1 MADYLAV
8 WYETGMESATSVIL
22 LTIGGLLILGLVA
35 NYLGPKLHVPR
46 VTLLILCGVA
56 LGPSGFDLL
65 PEGHERWYTLFSN
78 IALLM
83 IGFILGCKLSLPA
96 LKDFGRQVFWVSAF
110 EVLGVALLVF
120 TGLVLL
126 GERIEVALVLA
137 GSAPASDPAAVTNVT
152 EGLKAKGRYTDTLL
166 GIVAIDDAWG
176 LIVFSILLAAANA
189 LSGHSGCLEA
199 VYTGGWEL
207 GGAILIGIAMGLP
220 AAWLTDHIR
229 GGEPMQAEALGF
241 VLVCGGIAQLVNA
254 SFILAAMVM
263 GAVVANAAQHTE
275 RAFETTREFEWPI
288 MILFFVLA
296 GSSLHVEQLPQIG
309 LAGAAYIV
317 LRIIGLVAG
326 AYAGGAISGAG
337 SAVRKYMGPA
347 ITPQAGVALGM
358 ALVAANHFPELKDT
372 FIPLI
377 IGTTVFFELIGPVF
391 TRLAVI
397 KAGEADRAEDE
408 RSGQGS

>member
-1 MADYLAV
+1 
-8 WYETGMESATSVIL
+8 MESATSAIL
-22 LTIGGLLILGLVA
+22 LTIGGFLILGLVS
-35 NYLGPKLHVPR
+35 NYLSPKLHIPR
-46 VTLLILCGVA
+46 VTVLILCGVA

-83 IGFILGCKLSLPA
+83 IGFILGCKLSLSA
-96 LKDFGRQVFWVSAF
+96 LREFGKQVFWISIF
-110 EVLGVALLVF
+110 EVLGVAMLVF

-126 GERIEVALVLA
+126 GVQMEVALILA
-137 GSAPASDPAAVTNVT
+137 GIAPASAPAAVTNVI

-166 GIVAIDDAWG
+166 GIVAVDDAWG
-176 LIVFSILLAAANA
+176 LIVFSILLAAADA
-189 LSGHSGCLEA
+189 LSSHGGYLQVLYS
-199 VYTGGWEL
+199 GGWEF

-241 VLVCGGIAQLVNA
+241 IFICGGVAQILHA

-263 GAVVANAAQHTE
+263 GAVVANTAEHTE
-275 RAFETTREFEWPI
+275 RAFETVREFEWPI

-296 GSSLHVEQLPQIG
+296 GSSLHVEKLPQIG
-309 LAGAAYIV
+309 VAGGAYIV
-317 LRIIGLVAG
+317 LRVIGLVAG
-326 AYAGGAISGAG
+326 AYAGGTISRAR
-337 SAVRKYMGPA
+337 SNIRRYMGLA

-358 ALVAANHFPELKDT
+358 ALVAGNHFPELKDT

-377 IGTTVFFELIGPVF
+377 IGTTVFFELTGPVF
-391 TRLAVI
+391 TRLTVM
-397 KAGEADRAEDE
+397 KVGEAGQAADE
-408 RSGQGS
+408 ETKEAV

>member
-1 MADYLAV
+1 MWNKTV
-8 WYETGMESATSVIL
+8 MESGTSIIL
-22 LTIGGLLILGLVA
+22 LTVGCLLILGLVSS
-35 NYLGPKLHVPR
+35 YLSPKLRIPR
-46 VTLLILCGVA
+46 VTLLIISGVA

-83 IGFILGCKLSLPA
+83 IGFILGCKLSLSA
-96 LKDFGRQVFWVSAF
+96 LKDFGKQVFWISVF
-110 EVLGVALLVF
+110 EVLGVAVLVF
-120 TGLVLL
+120 TGLLFL
-126 GERIEVALVLA
+126 GVRIEVALILA
-137 GSAPASDPAAVTNVT
+137 GIAPASAPAAVTNT
-152 EGLKAKGRYTDTLL
+152 IEGLKAKGRYTDTLL
-166 GIVAIDDAWG
+166 GIVAVDDVWG

-189 LSGHSGCLEA
+189 LSGHSGWLDA
-199 VYTGGWEL
+199 LYTGGWEL
-207 GGAILIGIAMGLP
+207 LGAVLIGIAMGLP

-241 VLVCGGIAQLVNA
+241 ILICGGVAQLLNA

-263 GAVVANAAQHTE
+263 GAVVANTADHTE
-275 RAFETTREFEWPI
+275 RAFETIRAFEWPI

-296 GSSLHVEQLPQIG
+296 GSSLHVEKLAQIG
-309 LAGAAYIV
+309 LVGATYIV
-317 LRIIGLVAG
+317 LRVIGLVAG
-326 AYAGGAISGAG
+326 AYAGGTVSGAEG
-337 SAVRKYMGPA
+337 AIRKYMGLA

-358 ALVAANHFPELKDT
+358 ALVASNHFPELKDT

-397 KAGEADRAEDE
+397 RVGEA
-408 RSGQGS
+408 G

>member
-1 MADYLAV
+1 
-8 WYETGMESATSVIL
+8 MESATSAIL
-22 LTIGGLLILGLVA
+22 LTIGGFLILGLVS
-35 NYLGPKLHVPR
+35 NYLSPKLHIPR
-46 VTLLILCGVA
+46 VTVLILCGVA

-83 IGFILGCKLSLPA
+83 IGFILGCKLSLSA
-96 LKDFGRQVFWVSAF
+96 LREFGKQVFWISIF
-110 EVLGVALLVF
+110 EVLGVAMLVF

-126 GERIEVALVLA
+126 GVQMEVALILA
-137 GSAPASDPAAVTNVT
+137 GIAPASAPAAVTNVI

-166 GIVAIDDAWG
+166 GIVAVDDAWG
-176 LIVFSILLAAANA
+176 LIVFSILLAAADA
-189 LSGHSGCLEA
+189 LSSHGGYLQVLYS
-199 VYTGGWEL
+199 GGWEF

-241 VLVCGGIAQLVNA
+241 ILICGGVAQLLHA

-263 GAVVANAAQHTE
+263 GAVVANTAEHTE
-275 RAFETTREFEWPI
+275 RAFETVREFEWPI

-296 GSSLHVEQLPQIG
+296 GSSLHVEKLPQIG
-309 LAGAAYIV
+309 VAGGAYIV
-317 LRIIGLVAG
+317 LRVIGLVAG
-326 AYAGGAISGAG
+326 AYVGGTISRAR
-337 SAVRKYMGPA
+337 SNIRRYMGLA

-358 ALVAANHFPELKDT
+358 ALVAGNHFPELKDT

-377 IGTTVFFELIGPVF
+377 IGTTVFFELTGPVF
-391 TRLAVI
+391 TRLTVM
-397 KAGEADRAEDE
+397 KVGEAGQAADE
-408 RSGQGS
+408 ETKEAV

>member
-1 MADYLAV
+1 MQLESTTTAV
-8 WYETGMESATSVIL
+8 L
-22 LTIGGLLILGLVA
+22 LTIGGFLILGMVA
-35 NYLGPKLHVPR
+35 NYLSPRLHIPR

-83 IGFILGCKLSLPA
+83 IGFILGCKLSLSA
-96 LKDFGRQVFWVSAF
+96 LKQFGKQVFWISIF

-126 GERIEVALVLA
+126 GVQMEIALILA
-137 GSAPASDPAAVTNVT
+137 GIGPASAPAAVTNVI

-166 GIVAIDDAWG
+166 GIVAVDDAWG
-176 LIVFSILLAAANA
+176 LIVFSILLAAADA
-189 LSGHSGCLEA
+189 LSRHTGYMEA
-199 VYTGGWEL
+199 LYSGGWEF
-207 GGAILIGIAMGLP
+207 GGAILIGVALGLP

-229 GGEPMQAEALGF
+229 GGDPMQAEALGF
-241 VLVCGGIAQLVNA
+241 MLICGGIAHLLNA

-263 GAVVANAAQHTE
+263 GVVVANAAQHTE
-275 RAFETTREFEWPI
+275 RAFKTLREFEWPI

-296 GSSLHVEQLPQIG
+296 GSSLHVEKLPQIG

-317 LRIIGLVAG
+317 LRVIGLVAG
-326 AYAGGAISGAG
+326 AYLGGTISKAR
-337 SAVRKYMGPA
+337 SNIRKYIGLA

-358 ALVAANHFPELKDT
+358 ALVAGNHFPELKDT

-377 IGTTVFFELIGPVF
+377 IGTTVFFELTGPVF
-391 TRLAVI
+391 TRLTVM
-397 KAGEADRAEDE
+397 KVGEAGQAEE
-408 RSGQGS
+408 EEPEEAV

>member
-1 MADYLAV
+1 MQLESTTTAV
-8 WYETGMESATSVIL
+8 L
-22 LTIGGLLILGLVA
+22 LTIGGFLILGLVA
-35 NYLGPKLHVPR
+35 NYLSPKLHIPR

-83 IGFILGCKLSLPA
+83 IGFILGCKLSLSA
-96 LKDFGRQVFWVSAF
+96 LKKFGKQVFWISIF
-110 EVLGVALLVF
+110 EVLGVALFVF

-126 GERIEVALVLA
+126 GVQMEIALILA
-137 GSAPASDPAAVTNVT
+137 GIGPASAPAAVTNVI

-166 GIVAIDDAWG
+166 GIVAVDDAWG

-189 LSGHSGCLEA
+189 LSRHTGYMEA
-199 VYTGGWEL
+199 LYSGGWEF
-207 GGAILIGIAMGLP
+207 GGAILIGVALGLP

-241 VLVCGGIAQLVNA
+241 MLICGGIAQLLSA
-254 SFILAAMVM
+254 CFILAAMVM
-263 GAVVANAAQHTE
+263 GVVVANAAQHTE
-275 RAFETTREFEWPI
+275 RAFKTLREFEWPI

-296 GSSLHVEQLPQIG
+296 GSSLHVEKLPQIG

-317 LRIIGLVAG
+317 LRVIGLVAG
-326 AYAGGAISGAG
+326 AYLGGTISKASGMI
-337 SAVRKYMGPA
+337 RKYIGLA

-358 ALVAANHFPELKDT
+358 ALVAGNHFPELKDT

-377 IGTTVFFELIGPVF
+377 IGTTVFFELTGPVF
-391 TRLAVI
+391 TRLTVM
-397 KAGEADRAEDE
+397 KVGEAGQAEDE
-408 RSGQGS
+408 ETEEAV

>member
-1 MADYLAV
+1 MQLESTTTAV
-8 WYETGMESATSVIL
+8 L
-22 LTIGGLLILGLVA
+22 LTIGGFLILGLVA
-35 NYLGPKLHVPR
+35 NYLSPKLHIPR

-83 IGFILGCKLSLPA
+83 IGFILGCKLSLSA
-96 LKDFGRQVFWVSAF
+96 LKKFGKQVFWISIF
-110 EVLGVALLVF
+110 EVLGVALFVF

-126 GERIEVALVLA
+126 GVQMEIALILA
-137 GSAPASDPAAVTNVT
+137 GIGPASAPAAVTNVI

-166 GIVAIDDAWG
+166 GIVAVDDAWG

-189 LSGHSGCLEA
+189 LSRHTGYMEA
-199 VYTGGWEL
+199 LYSGGWEF
-207 GGAILIGIAMGLP
+207 GGAILIGVALGLP

-241 VLVCGGIAQLVNA
+241 MLICGGIAQLLSA
-254 SFILAAMVM
+254 CFILAAMVM
-263 GAVVANAAQHTE
+263 GVVVANAAQHTE
-275 RAFETTREFEWPI
+275 RAFKTLREFEWPI

-296 GSSLHVEQLPQIG
+296 GSSLHVEKLPQIG

-317 LRIIGLVAG
+317 LRVIGLVAG
-326 AYAGGAISGAG
+326 AYIGGTISKASGMI
-337 SAVRKYMGPA
+337 RKYIGLA

-358 ALVAANHFPELKDT
+358 ALVAGNHFPELKDT

-377 IGTTVFFELIGPVF
+377 IGTTVFFELTGPVF
-391 TRLAVI
+391 TRLTVM
-397 KAGEADRAEDE
+397 KVGEAGQAEDE
-408 RSGQGS
+408 ETKEAV

>member
-1 MADYLAV
+1 MQLESTTTAV
-8 WYETGMESATSVIL
+8 L
-22 LTIGGLLILGLVA
+22 LTIGGFLILGLVA
-35 NYLGPKLHVPR
+35 NYLSPKLHIPR
-46 VTLLILCGVA
+46 VTVLILCGVA

-83 IGFILGCKLSLPA
+83 IGFILGCKLSLSA
-96 LKDFGRQVFWVSAF
+96 LKKFGKQVFWISIF
-110 EVLGVALLVF
+110 EVLGVAFLVF

-126 GERIEVALVLA
+126 GVQMEIALILA
-137 GSAPASDPAAVTNVT
+137 GIGPASAPAAVTNVV
-152 EGLKAKGRYTDTLL
+152 EELKAKGRYTDTLL

-176 LIVFSILLAAANA
+176 LIIFSILLAAADA
-189 LSGHSGCLEA
+189 LSRHTGYMAALYS
-199 VYTGGWEL
+199 GGWEF
-207 GGAILIGIAMGLP
+207 GGAILIGVALGLP

-241 VLVCGGIAQLVNA
+241 MLICGGIAHLLSA

-263 GAVVANAAQHTE
+263 GVVVANAAQHTE
-275 RAFETTREFEWPI
+275 RAFKTLREFEWPI

-296 GSSLHVEQLPQIG
+296 GSSLHVEKLPQIG

-317 LRIIGLVAG
+317 LRVIGLVAG
-326 AYAGGAISGAG
+326 AYIGGTISKASGMI
-337 SAVRKYMGPA
+337 RKYMGLA

-358 ALVAANHFPELKDT
+358 ALVAGNHFPELKAT

-377 IGTTVFFELIGPVF
+377 IGTTVFFELTGPVF
-391 TRLAVI
+391 TRLSVM
-397 KAGEADRAEDE
+397 KVGEAGQAADE
-408 RSGQGS
+408 ETEEAV

>member
-1 MADYLAV
+1 
-8 WYETGMESATSVIL
+8 MESATSAIL
-22 LTIGGLLILGLVA
+22 LTIGGFLILGLVS
-35 NYLGPKLHVPR
+35 NYLSPKLHIPR
-46 VTLLILCGVA
+46 VTVLILCGVA

-83 IGFILGCKLSLPA
+83 IGFILGCKLSLSA
-96 LKDFGRQVFWVSAF
+96 LREFGKQVFWISIF
-110 EVLGVALLVF
+110 EVLGVAMLVF

-126 GERIEVALVLA
+126 GVQMEVALILA
-137 GSAPASDPAAVTNVT
+137 GIAPASAPAAVTNVI

-166 GIVAIDDAWG
+166 GIVAVDDAWG
-176 LIVFSILLAAANA
+176 LIVFSILLAAADA
-189 LSGHSGCLEA
+189 LSSHGGYLQVLYS
-199 VYTGGWEL
+199 GGWEF

-241 VLVCGGIAQLVNA
+241 IFICGGVAQILHA

-263 GAVVANAAQHTE
+263 GAIVANTAEHTE
-275 RAFETTREFEWPI
+275 RAFETVREFEWPI

-296 GSSLHVEQLPQIG
+296 GSSLHVEKLPQIG
-309 LAGAAYIV
+309 VAGGAYIV
-317 LRIIGLVAG
+317 LRVIGLVAG
-326 AYAGGAISGAG
+326 AYVGGTISRAR
-337 SAVRKYMGPA
+337 SNIRRYMGLA

-358 ALVAANHFPELKDT
+358 ALVAGNHFPELKDT

-377 IGTTVFFELIGPVF
+377 IGTTVFFELTGPVF
-391 TRLAVI
+391 TRLTVM
-397 KAGEADRAEDE
+397 KVGEAGQAADE
-408 RSGQGS
+408 ETKEAV